1 MYYTYLVPMFI
12 VRFSPLFF
20 LIFYGC
26 LSFSLRPG
34 MLNSPLQVLASDR
47 VALIEAFYPGMEGA
61 RAIAEAIFGTSNRWG
76 KLP

>member
-1 MYYTYLVPMFI
+1 MGAY
-12 VRFSPLFF
+12 RFL
-20 LIFYGC
+20 C
-26 LSFSLRPG
+26 DPG